1 MCTTLLAPQMTQFDA
16 AGSYHDPN
24 FSHTA
29 NRKLPLSMNWFA
41 VTDEHGN
48 RRLQMRWTVARSSIP
63 PTFRSATPQC
73 VQPAVGRGATQL
85 PARRHE

>member
-1 MCTTLLAPQMTQFDA
+1 MSTTLLAPQMTQFGA
-16 AGSYHDPN
+16 VGSYHGPN

-29 NRKLPLSMNWFA
+29 NRKLPLSMNWIA

-63 PTFRSATPQC
+63 
-73 VQPAVGRGATQL
+73 AVGRGAIQL